1 MTSNITKIRTH
12 IQDFRFEDLFI
23 EELGWDQYRNPL
35 EVVVDGDYVTLTA
48 FAEKRGMVAFT
59 VGDIPEYKLR
69 RKVEQQV
76 AKVHRENIIIYTD
89 PQRTQQ
95 IWQWVRRETGKP
107 LASRERPFYAGQSG
121 EHIAQILSGIAFSL
135 DEEDDLTIVDVTSRV
150 RASFDVERVTKRFYD
165 RFKKLNEALRAA
177 SSDLG
182 GSRRA
187 TQVAVDRRF
196 GDPIRLHQIADQ
208 LTVLAA
214 LTQFFHLLVRELTL
228 GTKLHAACFGFLDAI
243 HLPFGPDLRLEL
255 GNGSEHVEQQSSGG
269 VTGIDILVNHLKM
282 HALAVQFIGDL
293 AQVQRG
299 TRQPIQARD
308 DQ

>member
-187 TQVAVDRRF
+187 TQVAVDCRF
-196 GDPIRLHQIADQ
+196 RHLIRLHQVADQ

-214 LTQFFHLLVRELTL
+214 LTQLRHLLVSEFAL
-228 GTKLHAACFGFLDAI
+228 GTELYATRFGFLDAV
-243 HLPFGPDLRLEL
+243 HLSLCSDFSLEL
-255 GNGSEHVEQQSSGG
+255 GNGSEHIEQQPSGG
-269 VTGIDILVNHLKM
+269 IAGVNVLVDDLKM
-282 HALAVQFIGDL
+282 HALALQFIGNL
-293 AQVQRG
+293 AQVQCG
-299 TRQPIQARD
+299 TRQTIQSGD
-308 DQ
+308 D